1 MPRKRPVTLT
11 RDGGADMRYRDS
23 SSSAR
28 EAVTDVPHGARPP
41 DVVVGR
47 TDRPSA
53 APLTERILAALPG
66 SRPLLIVAWGL
77 VPWVNLAAVA
87 LLAPSWP
94 GGVPWG
100 EVLNRAAT
108 SFAVVLSLWGVSR
121 ITEDLRRLQ
130 ARLTDSVE
138 EARPDVER
146 LFRGLD
152 SVAAPLLLLVAT
164 GVVLPLDEMV
174 RAEPAAAVI
183 QGVTWVVIGIPLC
196 TAFWVYVALQL
207 GLIRLGRG
215 HVTLRKYDGD
225 RTLGLQPVGSLAFTG
240 FWLILGSV
248 GPVVLT
254 GLSDLPV
261 TLVGAGVLVAA
272 VALFFLSL
280 EDLHRQMVAVK
291 ERERTQATD
300 LYRQAYREFRAA
312 PTLGILQ
319 QHAGLLGAAENLE
332 RRAERIQEW
341 PFDEGT
347 FARVLTIASS
357 AGATIIARLLLAP
370 TGL

>member
-1 MPRKRPVTLT
+1 
-11 RDGGADMRYRDS
+11 MRYREPPS
-23 SSSAR
+23 GAG
-28 EAVTDVPHGARPP
+28 EAVADALHGARTS
-41 DVVVGR
+41 DVAAGR
-47 TDRPSA
+47 TTRPPA
-53 APLTERILAALPG
+53 APPTERILAALPG
-66 SRPLLIVAWGL
+66 SRPLLIVVWGL
-77 VPWVNLAAVA
+77 VPWLNLAAVA

-94 GGVPWG
+94 GGIPWG
-100 EVLNRAAT
+100 EVLNRTAT

-121 ITEDLRRLQ
+121 ITEELRRLQ
-130 ARLTDSVE
+130 VRLTDSVE
-138 EARPDVER
+138 EARPDVEH

-152 SVAAPLLLLVAT
+152 SVTAPLVLLAAT

-174 RAEPAAAVI
+174 RAEPGAALI

-215 HVTLRKYDGD
+215 HVTLRDYDGD
-225 RTLGLQPVGSLAFTG
+225 RTLGLQPVGRLAFTG

-280 EDLHRQMVAVK
+280 SDLHRQMVAVK
-291 ERERTQATD
+291 ERERAQATE
-300 LYRQAYREFRAA
+300 LYRQAYRDLRGA
-312 PTLGILQ
+312 PTLDVLQ
-319 QHAGLLGAAENLE
+319 QHAGLLGAAESLE

-347 FARVLTIASS
+347 FARVVTIASS
-357 AGATIIARLLLAP
+357 AGATILARLLLAP